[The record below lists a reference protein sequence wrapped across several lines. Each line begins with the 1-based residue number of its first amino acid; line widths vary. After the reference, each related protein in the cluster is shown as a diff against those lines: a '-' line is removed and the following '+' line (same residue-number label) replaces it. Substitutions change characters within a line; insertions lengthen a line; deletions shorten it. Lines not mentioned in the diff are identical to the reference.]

1 MPNFPSWLPLSLSRS
16 PPEAAKRSRGV
27 HAEHPASG
35 TTPIPSSSMPEGTQT
50 TEMKMPGL
58 PEIKMK
64 MPQIPGLGVPKEGSE
79 GGVSRSEGGVSGSL
93 LPGDGL
99 KMPEIPEMKMD
110 GLVNLAGAINQRLES
125 LGKDK
130 GGGGEKELTKLDA
143 LVAARKRA
151 QLDAE
156 QNVY

>member
-1 MPNFPSWLPLSLSRS
+1 MPNVPSWLARTLSLS
-16 PPEAAKRSRGV
+16 PPEAAKTTLGV

-35 TTPIPSSSMPEGTQT
+35 SNPPIPSSSTPGGTQT
-50 TEMKMPGL
+50 DMKMPQL
-58 PEIKMK
+58 PEIKMQ

-79 GGVSRSEGGVSGSL
+79 GGVSRSDGGVSGSL
-93 LPGDGL
+93 LPGEGL

-130 GGGGEKELTKLDA
+130 GGGGEMELTKLDA

-156 QNVY
+156 NNVY

>member
-1 MPNFPSWLPLSLSRS
+1 MPNFPSWLSRS
-16 PPEAAKRSRGV
+16 PPEAAKTVGV

-35 TTPIPSSSMPEGTQT
+35 STSIPSSSMPGGTLRD
-50 TEMKMPGL
+50 MKMPEL
-58 PEIKMK
+58 PEIKMQ
-64 MPQIPGLGVPKEGSE
+64 MPQIPGLVVPKEGSE
-79 GGVSRSEGGVSGSL
+79 GGVSRSDGGVSGSL